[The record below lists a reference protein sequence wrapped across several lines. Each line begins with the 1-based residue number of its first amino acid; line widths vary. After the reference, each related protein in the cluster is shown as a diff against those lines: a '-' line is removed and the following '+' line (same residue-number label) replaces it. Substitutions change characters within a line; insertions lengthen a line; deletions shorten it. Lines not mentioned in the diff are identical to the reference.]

1 MRHEDVLNRLK
12 QYKQAVIHTEL
23 LRRRLDVLDERSKA
37 ARTTN
42 LTGLPGGKGMHADR
56 TEYYAA
62 KIVDLMAE
70 IEQHEDEAEGVR
82 KEVESFI
89 NQIAP
94 TSEKNLRFIQV
105 LEMRYLDL
113 LPWGDIGITIAGLSA
128 DDDETKKESAMR
140 RAFSFHGDAIT
151 LLEKIA
157 KG

>member
-1 MRHEDVLNRLK
+1 
-12 QYKQAVIHTEL
+12 
-23 LRRRLDVLDERSKA
+23 
-37 ARTTN
+37 
-42 LTGLPGGKGMHADR
+42 
-56 TEYYAA
+56 
-62 KIVDLMAE
+62 MAE
-70 IEQHEDEAEGVR
+70 IEQHEDEAESIR

-113 LPWGDIGITIAGLSA
+113 LPWGDIGITLAGLSA